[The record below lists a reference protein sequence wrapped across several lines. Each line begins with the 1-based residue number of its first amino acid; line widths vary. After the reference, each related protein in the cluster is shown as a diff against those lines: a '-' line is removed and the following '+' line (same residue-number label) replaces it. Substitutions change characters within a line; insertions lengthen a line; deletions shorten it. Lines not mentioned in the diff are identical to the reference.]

1 MAAQT
6 AEMPKVVRIIPAKPE
21 YSGNSNAD
29 FRPKRVAAYCRVSTD
44 KEQQE
49 HSFETQKEMYTDMIM
64 MKPNWQMA
72 GIYADE
78 GITGTIAKK
87 RPDFMRMIED
97 CRKGKIDMV
106 ITKSVSRFSRNNLDC
121 LLYVRELKERGIP
134 ILFEKEGINTLQV
147 SSELLITLFSG
158 LSQAESESISMN
170 VKIGKRQSLKNG
182 NVPFCYKSF
191 LGYRKGADGKPE
203 IVQEEAEIIRRIYS
217 EYLAGASLLEIAKS
231 LIADG
236 VLTAKGKTK
245 WTAKGILSIL
255 TNEKYK
261 GDALLQKTYIADCIS
276 KRSKVN
282 NGELPMYYVENNH
295 PAIIERAVFDRVQ
308 EEVSR
313 RNSKRRVKEVG
324 TKTELGKYS
333 SKYAMT
339 DLLFCGNC
347 GTPYRRT
354 TWSKNGKKKVV
365 WRCISRLDYGTKYC
379 KSSPSIEESLLQ
391 NTIAAAITKKAQTE
405 GADIQ
410 RICEHI
416 EIYEARQNNSATQAK
431 QEQLREIKQK
441 IEELTDMDGEA
452 AQNGDF
458 DEMFAS
464 LYAEMYAIKDE
475 LDGAERTETM
485 HGMAADRMKE
495 AAAIMQGLKNRP
507 VEYNYQ
513 IVRQLIDSIKVVSAE
528 QILIRFKDGAELT
541 EKLYNGKE

>member
-21 YSGNSNAD
+21 YSGKSNAD

-64 MKPNWQMA
+64 MKPSWQMA

-170 VKIGKRQSLKNG
+170 VKIGKLQSLKNG

-203 IVQEEAEIIRRIYS
+203 IVPEEADTIKRIYA

-231 LIADG
+231 LMADG
-236 VLTAKGKTK
+236 ILTAKGKTK

-313 RNSKRRVKEVG
+313 RNSKRKVKEVG

-333 SKYAMT
+333 GKYVLT
-339 DLLFCGNC
+339 DLLFCGNY

-379 KSSPSIEESLLQ
+379 KDSPSIEESLLQ
-391 NTIAAAITKKAQTE
+391 NAITAAITQKAQTE
-405 GADIQ
+405 GANIQ

-416 EIYEARQNNSATQAK
+416 EIYEARQDNSAIQAK
-431 QEQLREIKQK
+431 QEQLRELKRK
-441 IEELTDMDGEA
+441 IEKLTDMDSEA

-464 LYAEMYAIKDE
+464 LYAEMYAIMDE
-475 LDGAERTETM
+475 LDGAEKTEAM
-485 HGMAADRMKE
+485 LGMAADRMKE
-495 AAAIMQGLKNRP
+495 AATVMQGLKNHP
-507 VEYNYQ
+507 VEYNDQ
-513 IVRQLIDSIKVVSAE
+513 IVRQLIDSIKVMSAE

-541 EKLYNGKE
+541 AEL

>member
-1 MAAQT
+1 MMQTQAA
-6 AEMPKVVRIIPAKPE
+6 PKSVRIIPPKPE
-21 YSGNSNAD
+21 FSGENRID
-29 FRPKRVAAYCRVSTD
+29 IRPKRVAAYCRVSTD

-97 CRKGKIDMV
+97 CRKGKIDLI

-121 LLYVRELKERGIP
+121 LLYVRELKEMGIP
-134 ILFEKEGINTLQV
+134 IIFEKEGINTLQV

-182 NVPFCYKSF
+182 NVPFSYKSF

-203 IVQEEAEIIRRIYS
+203 IDEEQAVIIRRIFA
-217 EYLAGASLLEIAKS
+217 EYLAGKSLLDIAK
-231 LIADG
+231 G
-236 VLTAKGKTK
+236 LTADEIPTARGKTN
-245 WTAKGILSIL
+245 WSSARVQSIL

-261 GDALLQKTYIADCIS
+261 GDALLQKTYIVDCIS
-276 KRSKVN
+276 KKSKKN

-308 EEVSR
+308 EEISR
-313 RNSKRRVKEVG
+313 RNSKKKVKQVG

-333 SKYAMT
+333 GKYA
-339 DLLFCGNC
+339 LSEILYCGNC
-347 GTPYRRT
+347 GTPYRRC
-354 TWSKNGKKKVV
+354 TWSKNGKKKIV
-365 WRCISRLDYGTKYC
+365 WRCISRLDYGKKYC
-379 KSSPSIEESLLQ
+379 KDSPSIEESILH
-391 NTIAAAITKKAQTE
+391 NAIAEAITQKAHMENT
-405 GADIQ
+405 DVD
-410 RICEHI
+410 RICRHI
-416 EIYEARQNNSATQAK
+416 EMYQCSQDTSSILAK
-431 QEQLREIKQK
+431 QERLKTVQEHINK
-441 IEELTDMDGEA
+441 LTDMDSEA

-458 DEMFAS
+458 DAQFES

-475 LDGAERTETM
+475 LEKIEKSKSKIETATDCTEEMTEV
-485 HGMAADRMKE
+485 MKC
-495 AAAIMQGLKNRP
+495 LKNHP
-507 VEYNYQ
+507 VEYNDLV
-513 IVRQLIDSIKVVSAE
+513 VRQLIECIKIISKD
-528 QILIRFKDGAELT
+528 ILHIYFKDGIKIEA
-541 EKLYNGKE
+541 KI

>member
-1 MAAQT
+1 MTTQAPT
-6 AEMPKVVRIIPAKPE
+6 MPKLVRVIPPKPE
-21 YSGNSNAD
+21 FSGENRID
-29 FRPKRVAAYCRVSTD
+29 IRPKRVAAYCRVSTD

-97 CRKGKIDMV
+97 CRKGKIDLI

-134 ILFEKEGINTLQV
+134 IIFEKEGINTMQV

-182 NVPFCYKSF
+182 NVPFSYKSF

-203 IVQEEAEIIRRIYS
+203 IDPEQAVTVRRIFA
-217 EYLAGASLLEIAKS
+217 EYLAGRSLLEIAKG
-231 LIADG
+231 LTADG
-236 VLTAKGKTK
+236 IPTARGSYE
-245 WTAKGILSIL
+245 WSSPRVLSIL

-276 KRSKVN
+276 KKSKKN

-313 RNSKRRVKEVG
+313 RNSKRKVKQTG

-333 SKYAMT
+333 GKYA
-339 DLLFCGNC
+339 LSEILYCGNC
-347 GTPYRRT
+347 GTPYRRC
-354 TWSKNGKKKVV
+354 TWSKNGKKKIV
-365 WRCISRLDYGTKYC
+365 WRCISRLDFGTKYC
-379 KSSPSIEESLLQ
+379 KDSPSIEESVLQ
-391 NTIAAAITKKAQTE
+391 NAIAEAITKKAQME
-405 GADIQ
+405 SSDIE
-410 RICEHI
+410 RIRRHI
-416 EIYEARQNNSATQAK
+416 ELYQSSQDMSGILAK
-431 QEQLREIKQK
+431 QERLKAIQAHIDKLIN
-441 IEELTDMDGEA
+441 INSEA

-458 DEMFAS
+458 DEQFDS
-464 LYAEMYAIKDE
+464 LHKEMYAIMDE
-475 LDGAERTETM
+475 LAEADKTKSKLETAADSI
-485 HGMAADRMKE
+485 GEMAAVMN
-495 AAAIMQGLKNRP
+495 GLKNHP
-507 VEYNYQ
+507 VEYNDLA
-513 IVRQLIDSIKVVSAE
+513 VRQLIECIKVMSADA
-528 QILIRFKDGAELT
+528 IHIYFKDGTKIEA
-541 EKLYNGKE
+541 KL

>member
-1 MAAQT
+1 MMQTQAA
-6 AEMPKVVRIIPAKPE
+6 PKSVRIIPPKPE
-21 YSGNSNAD
+21 FSGENRID
-29 FRPKRVAAYCRVSTD
+29 IRPKRVAAYCRVSTD

-97 CRKGKIDMV
+97 CRKGKIDLI

-121 LLYVRELKERGIP
+121 LLYVRELKEMGIP
-134 ILFEKEGINTLQV
+134 IIFEKEGINTLQV

-182 NVPFCYKSF
+182 NVPFSYKSF

-203 IVQEEAEIIRRIYS
+203 IDEEQAVIIRRIFA
-217 EYLAGASLLEIAKS
+217 EYLAGKSLLDIAK
-231 LIADG
+231 G
-236 VLTAKGKTK
+236 LTADEIPTARGKTN
-245 WTAKGILSIL
+245 WSSARVQSIL

-261 GDALLQKTYIADCIS
+261 GDALLQKTYIVDCIS
-276 KRSKVN
+276 KKSKKN

-308 EEVSR
+308 EEISR
-313 RNSKRRVKEVG
+313 RNSKKKVKQVG

-333 SKYAMT
+333 GKYA
-339 DLLFCGNC
+339 LSEILYCGNC
-347 GTPYRRT
+347 GTPYRRC
-354 TWSKNGKKKVV
+354 TWSKNGKKKIV
-365 WRCISRLDYGTKYC
+365 WRCISRLDYGKKYC
-379 KSSPSIEESLLQ
+379 KDSPSIEESILH
-391 NTIAAAITKKAQTE
+391 NAIAEAITQKAHMENT
-405 GADIQ
+405 DVD
-410 RICEHI
+410 RICRHI
-416 EIYEARQNNSATQAK
+416 EIYQNSQDTSSILAK
-431 QEQLREIKQK
+431 QERLKTIQERINK
-441 IEELTDMDGEA
+441 LTDMDSEA

-458 DEMFAS
+458 DAQFES

-475 LDGAERTETM
+475 LEKIEKSKSKIETATDCTEEMTEV
-485 HGMAADRMKE
+485 MKC
-495 AAAIMQGLKNRP
+495 LKNHP
-507 VEYNYQ
+507 VEYNDLV
-513 IVRQLIDSIKVVSAE
+513 VRQLIECIKVMSKDTLH
-528 QILIRFKDGAELT
+528 IYFKDGVKIEA
-541 EKLYNGKE
+541 KI

>member
-1 MAAQT
+1 MMQT
-6 AEMPKVVRIIPAKPE
+6 QSAPKLVRIIPPKPE
-21 YSGNSNAD
+21 FSGENRID
-29 FRPKRVAAYCRVSTD
+29 IRPKRVAAYCRVSTD

-97 CRKGKIDMV
+97 CRKGKIDLI

-121 LLYVRELKERGIP
+121 LLYVRELKEMGIP
-134 ILFEKEGINTLQV
+134 IIFEKEGINTLQV

-182 NVPFCYKSF
+182 NVPFSYKSF

-203 IVQEEAEIIRRIYS
+203 IDEEQAVIIRRIFA
-217 EYLAGASLLEIAKS
+217 EYLVGKSLLDIAKG
-231 LIADG
+231 LTADG
-236 VLTAKGKTK
+236 IPTARGKSN
-245 WTAKGILSIL
+245 WSSARVRSIL

-261 GDALLQKTYIADCIS
+261 GDALLQKTYIVDCIS
-276 KRSKVN
+276 KKSKKN

-308 EEVSR
+308 EEISR
-313 RNSKRRVKEVG
+313 RNSKKKVKQIG

-333 SKYAMT
+333 SKYA
-339 DLLFCGNC
+339 LSEILYCGNC
-347 GTPYRRT
+347 GTPYRRC
-354 TWSKNGKKKVV
+354 TWSKNGKKKIV
-365 WRCISRLDYGTKYC
+365 WRCISRLDYGKKYC
-379 KSSPSIEESLLQ
+379 KDSPSIEESVLH
-391 NTIAAAITKKAQTE
+391 NAIAEAITKKAQME
-405 GADIQ
+405 KADVD
-410 RICEHI
+410 RIRRHI
-416 EIYEARQNNSATQAK
+416 ELYKNNQDTSGILAK
-431 QEQLREIKQK
+431 QERLKTIQEHINQ
-441 IEELTDMDGEA
+441 LTDMDSEA

-458 DEMFAS
+458 DKQFES

-475 LDGAERTETM
+475 LEKIEKSKSKIET
-485 HGMAADRMKE
+485 AADSIEEMT
-495 AAAIMQGLKNRP
+495 AVMQGLKNHP
-507 VEYNYQ
+507 VEYNDQ
-513 IVRQLIDSIKVVSAE
+513 AVRQLIECIKVISKDKLH
-528 QILIRFKDGAELT
+528 IYFKDGIKIEAQM
-541 EKLYNGKE
+541 

>member
-1 MAAQT
+1 MMMQT
-6 AEMPKVVRIIPAKPE
+6 QPAPKLVRIIPPKAE
-21 YSGNSNAD
+21 FSGENRID
-29 FRPKRVAAYCRVSTD
+29 IRPKRVAAYCRVSTD

-97 CRKGKIDMV
+97 CRKGKIDLI

-121 LLYVRELKERGIP
+121 LLYVRELKEMGIP
-134 ILFEKEGINTLQV
+134 IIFEKEGINTLQV

-182 NVPFCYKSF
+182 NVPFSYKSF

-203 IVQEEAEIIRRIYS
+203 IDEKQAAIIRRIFS
-217 EYLAGASLLEIAKS
+217 EYLAGKSLLDIAQ
-231 LIADG
+231 G
-236 VLTAKGKTK
+236 LTADKIPTARGKTN
-245 WTAKGILSIL
+245 WSSARVQSIL

-261 GDALLQKTYIADCIS
+261 SDALLQKTYIVDCIS
-276 KRSKVN
+276 KKSKKN

-308 EEVSR
+308 EEISR
-313 RNSKRRVKEVG
+313 RNSKKKVKQIG

-333 SKYAMT
+333 GKYA
-339 DLLFCGNC
+339 LSEILYCGNC
-347 GTPYRRT
+347 GTPYRRC
-354 TWSKNGKKKVV
+354 TWSKNGKKKIV
-365 WRCISRLDYGTKYC
+365 WRCISRLDYGKKYC
-379 KSSPSIEESLLQ
+379 KDSPSIEESVLH
-391 NTIAAAITKKAQTE
+391 NAIAEAITKKAQME
-405 GADIQ
+405 KADVA
-410 RICEHI
+410 RIRKHI
-416 EIYEARQNNSATQAK
+416 EIYQNSQDTSSILAK
-431 QEQLREIKQK
+431 QERLKTIQEHINQL
-441 IEELTDMDGEA
+441 TNMDSEA

-458 DEMFAS
+458 DAQFES

-475 LDGAERTETM
+475 LDEIGKSKSKIETTDDSIEEM
-485 HGMAADRMKE
+485 TAVMN
-495 AAAIMQGLKNRP
+495 GLKNHP
-507 VEYNYQ
+507 VEYNDLV
-513 IVRQLIDSIKVVSAE
+513 VRQLIECIKVISKDTLH
-528 QILIRFKDGAELT
+528 IYFKDGIKIEA
-541 EKLYNGKE
+541 KM